1 MPKQKFNLDEVAKK
15 FTAVKPRLMTDLEAI
30 STTFFINSWRI
41 QGWDDGQVQKWKEVQ
56 RRTPGTAAFKS
67 AKKSSRTRAIL
78 VKSGNLRRGFYTRI
92 KRMDVLQIANSI
104 PYAKFHN
111 EGERGI
117 AYVKPH
123 QRWVKAGEYEGSGI
137 YNIKTRKERRVELQ
151 YKQHV
156 KGYARKVR
164 IPQRQFMGHSPTLQR
179 KQIKS
184 IDEHIKSCFK

>member
-1 MPKQKFNLDEVAKK
+1 MAKK

-56 RRTPGTAAFKS
+56 RRTPGTAAYNS

-123 QRWVKAGEYEGSGI
+123 QRWVKSGEYQGTGI
-137 YNIKTRKERRVELQ
+137 YSIKTKKERRVQLQ

-156 KGYARKVR
+156 KAYTRKVR
-164 IPQRQFMGHSPTLQR
+164 IPQRQFMGHSPTLGRMQE
-179 KQIKS
+179 KS
-184 IDEHIKSCFK
+184 IDKHIKSCFK